1 MTDLTWILGT
11 LGILAIEGSYLP
23 QIFRLFRL
31 KRADDVSVFFP
42 LLNLIGRLFALM
54 YSVSQHANGFS
65 VGLMIGIS
73 LRAILL
79 MQVLWYRRRAQL
91 LHRPL
96 QPAA

>member
-1 MTDLTWILGT
+1 MSDLTWILGT

-23 QIFRLFRL
+23 QIARLFRL

-42 LLNLIGRLFALM
+42 ALNLVGRLFALM

-73 LRAILL
+73 LRGVLL
-79 MQVLWYRRRAQL
+79 TQVLWYRRRAQL
-91 LHRPL
+91 ADRQL
-96 QPAA
+96 AIT